1 MPSLLRR
8 VFNRG
13 PIPLPGGS
21 SIVNANGWDAS
32 KGFQVNW
39 APSMRMVVDL
49 GDLDASTWVNQTGNS
64 GHPNHPN
71 YVDQLDTWAAGASFP
86 WPFTKDAV
94 DAARQYE
101 LTLTPHE
108 PRWRSGWE
116 VCAVIRVVKAP
127 IDRGHGIRR
136 CRVAPGRR
144 AVPREPSSPKPQ
156 PRLHGP
162 G

>member
-1 MPSLLRR
+1 MRR

-13 PIPLPGGS
+13 PIALPGGS

-64 GHPNHPN
+64 GHPYHPN

-86 WPFTKDAV
+86 WPFTKAAV
-94 DAARQYE
+94 EAARQYE
-101 LTLTPHE
+101 LTLTPK
-108 PRWRSGWE
+108 
-116 VCAVIRVVKAP
+116 AV
-127 IDRGHGIRR
+127 GG
-136 CRVAPGRR
+136 
-144 AVPREPSSPKPQ
+144 KPLRQ
-156 PRLHGP
+156 HH
-162 G
+162 